1 MDGKERQAHLRK
13 RQDAFEQIEPPGEE
27 SMKILYFDLSA
38 ILIMVI
44 MIAVLFLRKIQG
56 SRTNQLLMTLY
67 LNVLIT
73 TILDLWSEAY
83 NIWFLATETDS
94 TFRYVLYYGYFLSRN
109 LTPLLYQ
116 LYLCAV
122 TDTWH
127 ILKKRRWMQLL
138 FAAPYT
144 MVCLLLFSNVFFH
157 NVFYFDEN
165 LVYTRGPMFYG
176 LHLCAFVYFVS
187 GIAFLITYRKVLAND
202 KLLTLICFYPWNLL
216 AIMVQA
222 IIPEYLVEMF
232 LNTVSLFLV
241 SNIVQRPEEV
251 INPVIGIRSHIAY
264 ATDMKK
270 AFDLRKPVRVL
281 LARIVNYPSL
291 LTILG
296 NDACNS
302 LMKQISEEMKAD
314 FHSKANSADLYY
326 LENGLFSVVSQGEDL
341 EHFRKAAQRFSNSIH
356 GCLQMGKLELEMNSC
371 LSVFRCPEDF
381 NQYEKMMSFVNTF
394 SSFLPANGVV
404 TFLEDEND
412 RQKFGFH
419 LRNEID
425 KIVSNAIE
433 ENRFQMYYQPIYSI
447 SKKRF
452 TSAEAL
458 IRLFDEKY
466 GFISPELFI
475 TAAEKNG
482 TILQIGEFVL
492 DSVCRFMADCSRMGL
507 PIEYIELNLSMK
519 QCVQTDLKDKVL
531 YYLRKY
537 NLRPD
542 QINLEI
548 TETAANTAQDIVEEN
563 TRLLSEQGVAFSL
576 DDYGTGY
583 SNLSRIIC
591 LPFRIVKIDKS
602 MTDKVF
608 DEKINAIL
616 KYNIRLLKEIGME
629 IVVEGVETEAVFKK
643 FEEMGC
649 DFIQGYYFSRPLPP
663 EEFVEFIQKQGK
675 ENLSGGCQ

>member
-1 MDGKERQAHLRK
+1 
-13 RQDAFEQIEPPGEE
+13 
-27 SMKILYFDLSA
+27 MKILYFDLSA

-56 SRTNQLLMTLY
+56 NRTNKLLMALY
-67 LNVLIT
+67 LNVLLT
-73 TILDLWSEAY
+73 TIFDLWSEAY
-83 NIWFLATETDS
+83 NIWFLAQETDS
-94 TFRYVLYYGYFLSRN
+94 TFRYLLYDAYFLSRN
-109 LTPLLYQ
+109 LTPPLFQ
-116 LYLCAV
+116 LYLFAV

-127 ILKKRRWMQLL
+127 ILKERRWMQLL
-138 FAAPYT
+138 FVTPYV
-144 MVCLLLFSNVFFH
+144 MVCLLVFSNVFCH

-165 LVYTRGPMFYG
+165 LVYTRGPIFYG
-176 LHLCAFVYFVS
+176 LHVCAFVYFIT
-187 GIAFLITYRKVLAND
+187 GIAFLLTYRKVLATD
-202 KLLTLICFYPWNLL
+202 KLLALICFYPWNLL

-222 IIPEYLVEMF
+222 LIPEYLVEMF
-232 LNTVSLFLV
+232 LNTVSLFMV

-251 INPVIGIRSHIAY
+251 INPIIGIRSHIAY
-264 ATDMKK
+264 TSDMKK
-270 AFDLRKPVRVL
+270 AYYLRKPVRVL
-281 LARIVNYPSL
+281 LARIVNYQSL

-302 LMKQISEEMKAD
+302 LMKRTSDKMKAA
-314 FHSKANSADLYY
+314 FRSKRNSADLYY
-326 LENGLFSVVSQGEDL
+326 LENGLFAAVSQTENS
-341 EHFRKAAQRFSNSIH
+341 EYFRTAAQSFSSSIN
-356 GCLQMGKLELEMNSC
+356 GSLQIGKLELEMDSC

-381 NQYEKMMSFVNTF
+381 EEYEKMMSFVNTF

-412 RQKFGFH
+412 KQKFRFH

-425 KIVSNAIE
+425 QIVSNAIE
-433 ENRFQMYYQPIYSI
+433 KNRFQMYYQPIYSV
-447 SKKRF
+447 SQKRF

-475 TAAEKNG
+475 TSAEKNG

-492 DSVCRFMADCSRMGL
+492 DSVCRFMAECSLMGL

-519 QCVQTDLKDKVL
+519 QCMQMDLRDKVL
-531 YYLRKY
+531 YYLNKY
-537 NLRPD
+537 NLKPE

-563 TRLLSEQGVAFSL
+563 IRFLSEQGVAFSL

-608 DEKINAIL
+608 DSKINAVL

-629 IVVEGVETEAVFKK
+629 IVVEGVETEAALKQ
-643 FEEMGC
+643 FEGMGC
-649 DFIQGYYFSRPLPP
+649 DFIQGYYFSRPLPQR
-663 EEFVEFIQKQGK
+663 EFVEFIKNAEYEVPK
-675 ENLSGGCQ
+675 CSESKL

>member
-1 MDGKERQAHLRK
+1 
-13 RQDAFEQIEPPGEE
+13 
-27 SMKILYFDLSA
+27 MKILYFDLSA
-38 ILIMVI
+38 ILIMAI

-56 SRTNQLLMTLY
+56 SLTNKLLMVLY
-67 LNVLIT
+67 LNVLFT
-73 TILDLWSEAY
+73 TVLDLWSEAY
-83 NIWFLATETDS
+83 NIWFLAQETDS

-109 LTPLLYQ
+109 LTPPLFQ

-127 ILKKRRWMQLL
+127 ILKKHKWIQLL
-138 FAAPYT
+138 FTAPYA
-144 MVCLLLFSNVFFH
+144 MVCVLLFSNVFLH

-165 LVYTRGPMFYG
+165 LVYTRGPLFYG
-176 LHLCAFVYFVS
+176 LHFCAFIYFVS
-187 GIAFLITYRKVLAND
+187 GIAFLITYRKVLATD

-216 AIMVQA
+216 AILVQA
-222 IIPEYLVEMF
+222 FIPEYLVEMF
-232 LNTVSLFLV
+232 LNTISLFLV

-251 INPVIGIRSHIAY
+251 INPIIGIRSHIAY
-264 ATDMKK
+264 TSDMKK
-270 AFDLRKPVRVL
+270 AFYLRKPVQVL
-281 LARIVNYPSL
+281 VARIVNYQSL

-296 NDACNS
+296 NDACND
-302 LMKQISEEMKAD
+302 LMKRVSEKMKTAFRGKRD
-314 FHSKANSADLYY
+314 SADLYY
-326 LENGLFSVVSQGEDL
+326 LENGLFAAVSQAEDL
-341 EHFRKAAQRFSNSIH
+341 EYYRNAAQCFAASIH
-356 GCLQMGKLELEMNSC
+356 GGFQMGKLELEMNSC
-371 LSVFRCPEDF
+371 LSVFRCPQDF
-381 NQYEKMMSFVNTF
+381 EEYEKMMSFVNTF

-412 RQKFGFH
+412 KEKFRFH

-425 KIVSNAIE
+425 RIVSRAIE
-433 ENRFQMYYQPIYSI
+433 ENRFQMYYQPIYSV
-447 SKKRF
+447 SQKRF
-452 TSAEAL
+452 ISAEAL
-458 IRLFDEKY
+458 IRLNDEKY

-492 DSVCRFMADCSRMGL
+492 DSVCQFMAECAKEGL
-507 PIEYIELNLSMK
+507 PIEYIEMNLSMK
-519 QCVQTDLKDKVL
+519 QCVQMDLRDKVL
-531 YYLRKY
+531 YYLNKY
-537 NLRPD
+537 NLRPE

-563 TRLLSEQGVAFSL
+563 IRSLSEQGIAFSL

-608 DEKINAIL
+608 DSKINAIL

-629 IVVEGVETEAVFKK
+629 IVVEGVETKTVLQE
-643 FEEMGC
+643 FEQMGC
-649 DFIQGYYFSRPLPP
+649 DFIQGYYFSKPLPQQ
-663 EEFVEFIQKQGK
+663 EFVDFLKKAE
-675 ENLSGGCQ
+675 

>member
-1 MDGKERQAHLRK
+1 
-13 RQDAFEQIEPPGEE
+13 
-27 SMKILYFDLSA
+27 MKILYFDLSA

-56 SRTNQLLMTLY
+56 NRTNKLLMALY
-67 LNVLIT
+67 LNVLLT
-73 TILDLWSEAY
+73 TIFDLWAEAY
-83 NIWFLATETDS
+83 NIWFLAQETDS
-94 TFRYVLYYGYFLSRN
+94 TFRYLLYDAYFLSRN
-109 LTPLLYQ
+109 LTPPLFQ

-127 ILKKRRWMQLL
+127 ILRKRRWMQLL
-138 FAAPYT
+138 FVTPYV
-144 MVCLLLFSNVFFH
+144 MVCLLLFSNVFCH

-165 LVYTRGPMFYG
+165 LIYTRGPIFYG
-176 LHLCAFVYFVS
+176 LHVCAFVYFVT
-187 GIAFLITYRKVLAND
+187 GIAFLLTYRKVLATD
-202 KLLTLICFYPWNLL
+202 KLLALICFYPWNLL

-222 IIPEYLVEMF
+222 FIPEYLVEMF
-232 LNTVSLFLV
+232 LNTVSLFMV

-251 INPVIGIRSHIAY
+251 INPIIGIRSHIAY
-264 ATDMKK
+264 ASDMKK
-270 AFDLRKPVRVL
+270 AFCLRKPVRVL
-281 LARIVNYPSL
+281 LAKIVNYQSL

-302 LMKQISEEMKAD
+302 LMKRTSDEMKAA
-314 FHSKANSADLYY
+314 FRSKRNSADLYY
-326 LENGLFSVVSQGEDL
+326 LENGLFAAVSQTENS
-341 EHFRKAAQRFSNSIH
+341 EYFRTAAQCFSSSIN
-356 GCLQMGKLELEMNSC
+356 GSLQMGKLELEMDSC

-381 NQYEKMMSFVNTF
+381 EEYEKMMSFVNTF

-412 RQKFGFH
+412 KQMFRFH

-425 KIVSNAIE
+425 QIVSNAIE
-433 ENRFQMYYQPIYSI
+433 KNRFQMYYQPIYSV
-447 SKKRF
+447 SQKRF

-475 TAAEKNG
+475 TSAEKNG

-492 DSVCRFMADCSRMGL
+492 DSVCRFVAECSRMGL

-519 QCVQTDLKDKVL
+519 QCMQMDLRDKVL
-531 YYLRKY
+531 YYLNKY
-537 NLRPD
+537 NLKPE

-563 TRLLSEQGVAFSL
+563 IRFLSEQGVAFSL

-608 DEKINAIL
+608 DSKINAVL

-629 IVVEGVETEAVFKK
+629 IVVEGVETEAALKQ

-649 DFIQGYYFSRPLPP
+649 DFIQGYYFSRPLPQR
-663 EEFVEFIQKQGK
+663 EFVEFIKNAEYEVPK
-675 ENLSGGCQ
+675 CSESKL

>member
-1 MDGKERQAHLRK
+1 MSRSYLR
-13 RQDAFEQIEPPGEE
+13 IEY
-27 SMKILYFDLSA
+27 MKILYFDLSA

-56 SRTNQLLMTLY
+56 NRTNKLLMALY
-67 LNVLIT
+67 LNVLLT
-73 TILDLWSEAY
+73 TIFDLWAEAY
-83 NIWFLATETDS
+83 NIWFLAQETDS
-94 TFRYVLYYGYFLSRN
+94 TFRYLLYDAYFLSRN
-109 LTPLLYQ
+109 LTPPLFQ

-138 FAAPYT
+138 FVTPYV
-144 MVCLLLFSNVFFH
+144 MVCLLVFSNVFCH

-165 LVYTRGPMFYG
+165 LVYTRGPIFYG
-176 LHLCAFVYFVS
+176 LHVCAFVYFIT
-187 GIAFLITYRKVLAND
+187 GIAFLLTYRKILATD
-202 KLLTLICFYPWNLL
+202 KLLALICFYPWNLL

-222 IIPEYLVEMF
+222 FIPEYLVEMF
-232 LNTVSLFLV
+232 LNTVSLFMV

-251 INPVIGIRSHIAY
+251 INPIIGIRSHIAY
-264 ATDMKK
+264 ASDMKK
-270 AFDLRKPVRVL
+270 AFYLRKPVRVL
-281 LARIVNYPSL
+281 LARIVNYQSL

-302 LMKQISEEMKAD
+302 LMKRTSDEMKAA
-314 FHSKANSADLYY
+314 FRSKRHSADLYY
-326 LENGLFSVVSQGEDL
+326 LENGLFAAVSQTENS
-341 EHFRKAAQRFSNSIH
+341 EYFRTAAQRFSSSIN
-356 GCLQMGKLELEMNSC
+356 GSLQMGKLELEMDSC
-371 LSVFRCPEDF
+371 LSVFRCPEHF
-381 NQYEKMMSFVNTF
+381 EEYEKMMSFVNTF

-404 TFLEDEND
+404 TFLEAEND
-412 RQKFGFH
+412 KQKFRFH

-425 KIVSNAIE
+425 QIVSNAIE
-433 ENRFQMYYQPIYSI
+433 KNRFQMYYQPIYSV
-447 SKKRF
+447 SQKRF

-475 TAAEKNG
+475 TSAEKNG

-492 DSVCRFMADCSRMGL
+492 DSVCRFVAECSRMGL

-519 QCVQTDLKDKVL
+519 QCVQMDLRDKVL
-531 YYLRKY
+531 YYLKKY
-537 NLRPD
+537 NLRPE

-563 TRLLSEQGVAFSL
+563 IRFLSEQGVAFSL

-583 SNLSRIIC
+583 SNLSRIIS

-608 DEKINAIL
+608 DSKINAVL

-629 IVVEGVETEAVFKK
+629 IVVEGVETEAALKQ
-643 FEEMGC
+643 FEGMGC
-649 DFIQGYYFSRPLPP
+649 DFIQGYYFSRPLPQR
-663 EEFVEFIQKQGK
+663 EFVEFIKNAEYEVPK
-675 ENLSGGCQ
+675 CSESKL

>member
-1 MDGKERQAHLRK
+1 MLKIIIFLSISYLR
-13 RQDAFEQIEPPGEE
+13 IEY
-27 SMKILYFDLSA
+27 MKILYFDLSA

-56 SRTNQLLMTLY
+56 NRTNKLLMALY
-67 LNVLIT
+67 LNVLLT
-73 TILDLWSEAY
+73 TIFDLWSEAY
-83 NIWFLATETDS
+83 NIWFLAQETDS
-94 TFRYVLYYGYFLSRN
+94 TFRYLLYDAYFLSRN
-109 LTPLLYQ
+109 LTPPLFQ
-116 LYLCAV
+116 LYLFAV

-127 ILKKRRWMQLL
+127 ILKERRWMQLL
-138 FAAPYT
+138 FVTPYV
-144 MVCLLLFSNVFFH
+144 MVCLLVFSNVFCH

-165 LVYTRGPMFYG
+165 LVYTRGPIFYG
-176 LHLCAFVYFVS
+176 LHVCAFVYFIT
-187 GIAFLITYRKVLAND
+187 GIAFLLTYRKVLATD
-202 KLLTLICFYPWNLL
+202 KLLALICFYPWNLL

-222 IIPEYLVEMF
+222 LIPEYLVEMF
-232 LNTVSLFLV
+232 LNTVSLFMV

-251 INPVIGIRSHIAY
+251 INPIIGIRSHIAY
-264 ATDMKK
+264 TSDMKK
-270 AFDLRKPVRVL
+270 AYYLRKPVRVL
-281 LARIVNYPSL
+281 LARIVNYQSL

-302 LMKQISEEMKAD
+302 LMKRTSDKMKAA
-314 FHSKANSADLYY
+314 FRSKRNSADLYY
-326 LENGLFSVVSQGEDL
+326 LENGLFAAVSQTENS
-341 EHFRKAAQRFSNSIH
+341 EYFRTAAQSFSSSIN
-356 GCLQMGKLELEMNSC
+356 GSLQIGKLELEMDSC

-381 NQYEKMMSFVNTF
+381 EEYEKMMSFVNTF

-412 RQKFGFH
+412 KQKFRFH

-425 KIVSNAIE
+425 QIVSNAIE
-433 ENRFQMYYQPIYSI
+433 KNRFQMYYQPIYSV
-447 SKKRF
+447 SQKRF

-475 TAAEKNG
+475 TSAEKNG

-492 DSVCRFMADCSRMGL
+492 DSVCRFMAECSLMGL

-519 QCVQTDLKDKVL
+519 QCMQMDLRDKVL
-531 YYLRKY
+531 YYLNKY
-537 NLRPD
+537 NLKPE

-563 TRLLSEQGVAFSL
+563 IRFLSEQGVAFSL

-608 DEKINAIL
+608 DSKINAVL

-629 IVVEGVETEAVFKK
+629 IVVEGVETEAALKQ
-643 FEEMGC
+643 FEGMGC
-649 DFIQGYYFSRPLPP
+649 DFIQGYYFSRPLPQR
-663 EEFVEFIQKQGK
+663 EFVEFIKNAEYEVPK
-675 ENLSGGCQ
+675 CSESKL

>member
-1 MDGKERQAHLRK
+1 
-13 RQDAFEQIEPPGEE
+13 
-27 SMKILYFDLSA
+27 MKILYFDLSA
-38 ILIMVI
+38 ILIMAI

-56 SRTNQLLMTLY
+56 SRTNKLLMALY
-67 LNVLIT
+67 LNVLLT
-73 TILDLWSEAY
+73 TIFDLWSEAY
-83 NIWFLATETDS
+83 NIWFLAQETDS
-94 TFRYVLYYGYFLSRN
+94 TFRYLLYYAYFLCRN
-109 LTPLLYQ
+109 LTPPLFQ

-138 FAAPYT
+138 FAAPYS
-144 MVCLLLFSNVFFH
+144 MVCVLLFSNVFCH

-165 LVYTRGPMFYG
+165 LVYTRSSMFYG
-176 LHLCAFVYFVS
+176 LHLCAFIYFVT
-187 GIAFLITYRKVLAND
+187 GIVFLLTYRKVLVKD

-222 IIPEYLVEMF
+222 FIPEYLVEMF
-232 LNTVSLFLV
+232 LNTISLFLV

-251 INPVIGIRSHIAY
+251 INPIMGIRSHIAY
-264 ATDMKK
+264 TSDMKK
-270 AFDLRKPVRVL
+270 AFYLHKPVRVL
-281 LARIVNYPSL
+281 VARIVNYSSL

-302 LMKQISEEMKAD
+302 LMKRISDEMKTA
-314 FHSKANSADLYY
+314 FRSKRNSADLYY
-326 LENGLFSVVSQGEDL
+326 LENGLFAAVSETEDL
-341 EHFRKAAQRFSNSIH
+341 DYYRKAAQRFSASIY
-356 GCLQMGKLELEMNSC
+356 GSLQIGKLELEMDSC
-371 LSVFRCPEDF
+371 LSVFRCPQDF
-381 NQYEKMMSFVNTF
+381 EEYEKMMSFVNSF

-412 RQKFGFH
+412 KQKFRFH

-425 KIVSNAIE
+425 QIVSKAIE
-433 ENRFQMYYQPIYSI
+433 ENRFQMYYQPIYSV
-447 SKKRF
+447 SKKCF

-466 GFISPELFI
+466 GFISPDLFI

-492 DSVCRFMADCSRMGL
+492 DSVCRFMAECSRMGL

-519 QCVQTDLKDKVL
+519 QCVQIDLKDKVL
-531 YYLRKY
+531 YYLKKY
-537 NLRPD
+537 SLRPE

-563 TRLLSEQGVAFSL
+563 IRSLSEQGVAFSL

-608 DEKINAIL
+608 DSKINAIL

-629 IVVEGVETEAVFKK
+629 IVVEGVETEAVLKQ
-643 FEEMGC
+643 FEKMGC
-649 DFIQGYYFSRPLPP
+649 DFIQGYYFSKPLPQQ
-663 EEFVEFIQKQGK
+663 EFVEYIQKQNGAI
-675 ENLSGGCQ
+675 LSGSCV

>member
-1 MDGKERQAHLRK
+1 
-13 RQDAFEQIEPPGEE
+13 
-27 SMKILYFDLSA
+27 MKILYFDLSA

-44 MIAVLFLRKIQG
+44 MIVTLALRKIQG
-56 SRTNQLLMTLY
+56 SRTNKLLLVLY
-67 LNVLIT
+67 LNVLLT
-73 TILDLWSEAY
+73 TIFDLWSEAY
-83 NIWFLATETDS
+83 NIWFLAQETDS
-94 TFRYVLYYGYFLSRN
+94 TFRYMLYYAYFLSRN
-109 LTPLLYQ
+109 LTPPLYQ

-127 ILKKRRWMQLL
+127 ILKKRRWMQTLL
-138 FAAPYT
+138 AAPYA

-176 LHLCAFVYFVS
+176 LHFCAFIYFCT
-187 GIAFLITYRKVLAND
+187 GIVFLLTYRKVLATD

-216 AIMVQA
+216 AILVQA
-222 IIPEYLVEMF
+222 FIPEYLVEMF
-232 LNTVSLFLV
+232 LNTISLFLV

-251 INPVIGIRSHIAY
+251 INPIIGIRSHIAY
-264 ATDMKK
+264 ASDMKK
-270 AFDLRKPVRVL
+270 AFYLRKPVRVL
-281 LARIVNYPSL
+281 VSRIVNYQSL

-296 NDACNS
+296 NDACND
-302 LMKQISEEMKAD
+302 LMKQISDKMKTA
-314 FHSKANSADLYY
+314 FRRKRNSADLYY
-326 LENGLFSVVSQGEDL
+326 LENGLFAAVSDVENL
-341 EHFRKAAQRFSNSIH
+341 EYYRKAARDFSASTH
-356 GCLQMGKLELEMNSC
+356 GGFQMGKLELEMNFC

-381 NQYEKMMSFVNTF
+381 EEYEKMMSFVNTF
-394 SSFLPANGVV
+394 SSFLPANGGA
-404 TFLEDEND
+404 TFLEDESD
-412 RQKFGFH
+412 KQKFRFH

-425 KIVSNAIE
+425 KIVSRAIE
-433 ENRFQMYYQPIYSI
+433 ENRFQMYYQPIYSV

-492 DSVCRFMADCSRMGL
+492 DSVCRFMAECAQMGL

-519 QCVQTDLKDKVL
+519 QCMQMDLTDKVL
-531 YYLRKY
+531 YYLKKY
-537 NLRPD
+537 NLRPE

-563 TRLLSEQGVAFSL
+563 IRSLSEQGIAFSL

-608 DEKINAIL
+608 DSKINAIL

-629 IVVEGVETEAVFKK
+629 IVVEGVETEAVLKQ

-649 DFIQGYYFSRPLPP
+649 DFIQGYYFSRPLPLQ
-663 EEFVEFIQKQGK
+663 EFTEFIQKQSDAI
-675 ENLSGGCQ
+675 LSGSCV

>member
-1 MDGKERQAHLRK
+1 MA
-13 RQDAFEQIEPPGEE
+13 
-27 SMKILYFDLSA
+27 
-38 ILIMVI
+38 I

-56 SRTNQLLMTLY
+56 SLTNKLLMVLY
-67 LNVLIT
+67 LNVLFT
-73 TILDLWSEAY
+73 TVLDLWSEAY
-83 NIWFLATETDS
+83 NIWFLAQETDS

-109 LTPLLYQ
+109 LTPPLFQ

-127 ILKKRRWMQLL
+127 ILKKHKWIQLL
-138 FAAPYT
+138 FTAPYA
-144 MVCLLLFSNVFFH
+144 MVCVLLFSNVFLH

-165 LVYTRGPMFYG
+165 LVYTRGPLFYG
-176 LHLCAFVYFVS
+176 LHFCAFIYFVS
-187 GIAFLITYRKVLAND
+187 GIAFLITYRKVLATD

-216 AIMVQA
+216 AILVQA
-222 IIPEYLVEMF
+222 FIPEYLVEMF
-232 LNTVSLFLV
+232 LNTISLFLV

-251 INPVIGIRSHIAY
+251 INPIIGIRSHIAY
-264 ATDMKK
+264 TSDMKK
-270 AFDLRKPVRVL
+270 AFYLRKPVQVL
-281 LARIVNYPSL
+281 VARIVNYQSL

-296 NDACNS
+296 NDACND
-302 LMKQISEEMKAD
+302 LMKRVSEKMKTAFRGKRD
-314 FHSKANSADLYY
+314 SADLYY
-326 LENGLFSVVSQGEDL
+326 LENGLFAAVSQAEDL
-341 EHFRKAAQRFSNSIH
+341 EYYRNAAQCFAASIH
-356 GCLQMGKLELEMNSC
+356 GGFQMGKLELEMNSC
-371 LSVFRCPEDF
+371 LSVFRCPQDF
-381 NQYEKMMSFVNTF
+381 EEYEKMMSFVNTF

-412 RQKFGFH
+412 KEKFRFH

-425 KIVSNAIE
+425 RIVSRAIE
-433 ENRFQMYYQPIYSI
+433 ENRFQMYYQPIYSV
-447 SKKRF
+447 SQKRF
-452 TSAEAL
+452 ISAEAL
-458 IRLFDEKY
+458 IRLNDEKY

-492 DSVCRFMADCSRMGL
+492 DSVCQFMAECAKEGL
-507 PIEYIELNLSMK
+507 PIEYIEMNLSMK
-519 QCVQTDLKDKVL
+519 QCVQMDLRDKVL
-531 YYLRKY
+531 YYLNKY
-537 NLRPD
+537 NLRPE

-563 TRLLSEQGVAFSL
+563 IRSLSEQGIAFSL

-608 DEKINAIL
+608 DSKINAIL

-629 IVVEGVETEAVFKK
+629 IVVEGVETEAVLQE
-643 FEEMGC
+643 FEQMGC
-649 DFIQGYYFSRPLPP
+649 DFIQGYYFSKPLPQQ
-663 EEFVEFIQKQGK
+663 EFVDFLKNAE
-675 ENLSGGCQ
+675 

>member
-1 MDGKERQAHLRK
+1 
-13 RQDAFEQIEPPGEE
+13 
-27 SMKILYFDLSA
+27 
-38 ILIMVI
+38 
-44 MIAVLFLRKIQG
+44 
-56 SRTNQLLMTLY
+56 
-67 LNVLIT
+67 
-73 TILDLWSEAY
+73 
-83 NIWFLATETDS
+83 
-94 TFRYVLYYGYFLSRN
+94 
-109 LTPLLYQ
+109 
-116 LYLCAV
+116 
-122 TDTWH
+122 
-127 ILKKRRWMQLL
+127 
-138 FAAPYT
+138 
-144 MVCLLLFSNVFFH
+144 MVCLLVFSNVFCH

-165 LVYTRGPMFYG
+165 LVYTRGPIFYG
-176 LHLCAFVYFVS
+176 LHVCAFVYFIT
-187 GIAFLITYRKVLAND
+187 GIAFLLTYRKVLATD
-202 KLLTLICFYPWNLL
+202 KLLALICFYPWNLL

-222 IIPEYLVEMF
+222 LIPEYLVEMF
-232 LNTVSLFLV
+232 LNTVSLFMV

-251 INPVIGIRSHIAY
+251 INPIIGIRSHIAY
-264 ATDMKK
+264 TSDMKK
-270 AFDLRKPVRVL
+270 AYYLRKPVRVL
-281 LARIVNYPSL
+281 LARIVNYQSL

-302 LMKQISEEMKAD
+302 LMKRTSDKMKAA
-314 FHSKANSADLYY
+314 FRSKRNSADLYY
-326 LENGLFSVVSQGEDL
+326 LENGLFAAVSQTENS
-341 EHFRKAAQRFSNSIH
+341 EYFRTAAQSFSSSIN
-356 GCLQMGKLELEMNSC
+356 GSLQIGKLELEMDSC

-381 NQYEKMMSFVNTF
+381 EEYEKMMSFVNTF

-412 RQKFGFH
+412 KQKFRFH

-425 KIVSNAIE
+425 QIVSNAIE
-433 ENRFQMYYQPIYSI
+433 KNRFQMYYQPIYSV
-447 SKKRF
+447 SQKRF

-475 TAAEKNG
+475 TSAEKNG

-492 DSVCRFMADCSRMGL
+492 DSVCRFMAECSLMGL

-519 QCVQTDLKDKVL
+519 QCMQMDLRDKVL
-531 YYLRKY
+531 YYLNKY
-537 NLRPD
+537 NLKPE

-563 TRLLSEQGVAFSL
+563 IRFLSEQGVAFSL

-608 DEKINAIL
+608 DSKINAVL

-629 IVVEGVETEAVFKK
+629 IVVEGVETEAALKQ
-643 FEEMGC
+643 FEGMGC
-649 DFIQGYYFSRPLPP
+649 DFIQGYYFSRPLPQR
-663 EEFVEFIQKQGK
+663 EFVEFIKNAEYEVPK
-675 ENLSGGCQ
+675 CSESKL

>member
-1 MDGKERQAHLRK
+1 
-13 RQDAFEQIEPPGEE
+13 
-27 SMKILYFDLSA
+27 MKILYFDLSA

-56 SRTNQLLMTLY
+56 NRTNKLLMALY
-67 LNVLIT
+67 LNVLLT
-73 TILDLWSEAY
+73 TIFDLWSEAY
-83 NIWFLATETDS
+83 NIWFLAQETDS
-94 TFRYVLYYGYFLSRN
+94 TFRYLLYDAYFLSRN
-109 LTPLLYQ
+109 LTPPLFQ
-116 LYLCAV
+116 LYLFAV

-127 ILKKRRWMQLL
+127 ILKERRWMQLL
-138 FAAPYT
+138 FVTPYV
-144 MVCLLLFSNVFFH
+144 MVCLLVFSNVFCH

-165 LVYTRGPMFYG
+165 LVYTRGPIFYG
-176 LHLCAFVYFVS
+176 LHVCAFVYFIT
-187 GIAFLITYRKVLAND
+187 GIAFLLTYRKVLATD
-202 KLLTLICFYPWNLL
+202 KLLALICFYPWNLL

-222 IIPEYLVEMF
+222 LIPEYLVEMF
-232 LNTVSLFLV
+232 LNTVSLFMV

-251 INPVIGIRSHIAY
+251 INPIIGIRSHIAY
-264 ATDMKK
+264 TSDMKK
-270 AFDLRKPVRVL
+270 AYYLRKPVRVL
-281 LARIVNYPSL
+281 LARIVNYQSL

-302 LMKQISEEMKAD
+302 LMKRTSDKMKAA
-314 FHSKANSADLYY
+314 FRSKRNSADLYY
-326 LENGLFSVVSQGEDL
+326 LENGLFAAVSQTENS
-341 EHFRKAAQRFSNSIH
+341 EYFRTAAQSFSSSIN
-356 GCLQMGKLELEMNSC
+356 GSLQIGKLELEMDSC

-381 NQYEKMMSFVNTF
+381 EEYEKMMSFVNTF

-412 RQKFGFH
+412 KQKFRFH

-425 KIVSNAIE
+425 QIVSNAIE
-433 ENRFQMYYQPIYSI
+433 KNRFQMYYQPIYSV
-447 SKKRF
+447 SQKRF

-475 TAAEKNG
+475 TSAEKNG

-492 DSVCRFMADCSRMGL
+492 DSVCRFMAECSLMGL

-519 QCVQTDLKDKVL
+519 QCMQMDLRDKVL
-531 YYLRKY
+531 YYLNKY
-537 NLRPD
+537 NLKPE

-563 TRLLSEQGVAFSL
+563 IRFLSEQGVAFSL

-583 SNLSRIIC
+583 SNLIRIIC

-608 DEKINAIL
+608 DSKINAVL

-629 IVVEGVETEAVFKK
+629 IVVEGVETEEVLKA

-649 DFIQGYYFSRPLPP
+649 DYIQGYYFSRPLPRQ
-663 EEFVEFIQKQGK
+663 EFVEFIKQ
-675 ENLSGGCQ
+675 NQ

>member
-1 MDGKERQAHLRK
+1 
-13 RQDAFEQIEPPGEE
+13 
-27 SMKILYFDLSA
+27 MKILYFDLSA

-44 MIAVLFLRKIQG
+44 MIAALFLRKIQG
-56 SRTNQLLMTLY
+56 NRTNALLMALY
-67 LNVLIT
+67 LNVLLT
-73 TILDLWSEAY
+73 TIFDLWSEAY
-83 NIWFLATETDS
+83 NIWFLAQETDS
-94 TFRYVLYYGYFLSRN
+94 TFRYLLYDAYFLSRN
-109 LTPLLYQ
+109 LTPPLFQ
-116 LYLCAV
+116 LFLCAV

-138 FAAPYT
+138 FAAPYV
-144 MVCLLLFSNVFFH
+144 MVCLMLFSNVFCH

-165 LVYTRGPMFYG
+165 LIYTRGPLFFG
-176 LHLCAFVYFVS
+176 LHVCAFAYFVT
-187 GIAFLITYRKVLAND
+187 GIAFLLTYRKVLATD
-202 KLLTLICFYPWNLL
+202 KLLALICFYPWNLL
-216 AIMVQA
+216 AIMIQA
-222 IIPEYLVEMF
+222 FIPEYLVEMF

-251 INPVIGIRSHIAY
+251 INPIIGIGSHIAY
-264 ATDMKK
+264 SSDMKK
-270 AFDLRKPVRVL
+270 AFYLRKPMQVL
-281 LARIVNYPSL
+281 IARIINYPSL

-302 LMKQISEEMKAD
+302 LMKRISEEMKAA
-314 FHSKANSADLYY
+314 FRSKRNSADLYY
-326 LENGLFSVVSQGEDL
+326 LENGLFAAVSQTDNSEYY
-341 EHFRKAAQRFSNSIH
+341 RTAAQRFSSSIN
-356 GCLQMGKLELEMNSC
+356 GSLQMGKLELEMDAC

-381 NQYEKMMSFVNTF
+381 DEYEKMMSFVNTF
-394 SSFLPANGVV
+394 SSFLPANGAV

-412 RQKFGFH
+412 KQKFRFH

-425 KIVSNAIE
+425 QIVSKAIE
-433 ENRFQMYYQPIYSI
+433 ENRFQMYYQPIYSVAQ
-447 SKKRF
+447 KRF

-492 DSVCRFMADCSRMGL
+492 DSVCRFMAECSRREL
-507 PIEYIELNLSMK
+507 PIQYIELNLSMK
-519 QCVQTDLKDKVL
+519 QCVQMDLRDKVL
-531 YYLRKY
+531 YYLKKY
-537 NLRPD
+537 NLRPE

-563 TRLLSEQGVAFSL
+563 IRSLSEQGVAFSL

-608 DEKINAIL
+608 DSKINAVL

-629 IVVEGVETEAVFKK
+629 IVVEGVETEAVLKQ

-649 DFIQGYYFSRPLPP
+649 DFIQGYYFSKPLPQQ
-663 EEFVEFIQKQGK
+663 EFVTFI
-675 ENLSGGCQ
+675 ENAEYGVPKCSESTL